1 MDHLEKNKEDNTK
14 FKETGDSRYRNKLH
28 KASFQ
33 HDMAYRDFKDLPRWT
48 VSDEL
53 LSNKK

>member
-1 MDHLEKNKEDNTK
+1 MDHLEKNKKDNTK

-33 HDMAYRDFKDLPRWT
+33 HDMAYRVFKDLPRWT